1 MSDQQRTQ
9 EPALVGDV
17 LPNIVLPDANGNG
30 VGMAQ
35 QTRAGR
41 WLVLSFLEP
50 DMLAAQSDALATA
63 RVRLEKSESALYTVL
78 FSEPNP
84 TVVGVDL
91 FDQSKGGAGFLLG
104 DQKPGIAIIAPDGQ
118 LAATFGADEMDKAV
132 AFCENAFAADELP
145 A

>member
-1 MSDQQRTQ
+1 MSDQQQAQ

-17 LPNIVLPDANGNG
+17 LPNIILPDANGNG

-50 DMLAAQSDALATA
+50 DMLAAQSDALAAA

-91 FDQSKGGAGFLLG
+91 FGVDDFGVTGRVEVGEPGGLG
-104 DQKPGIAIIAPDGQ
+104 EA
-118 LAATFGADEMDKAV
+118 
-132 AFCENAFAADELP
+132 LP
-145 A
+145 QVEPACGLVLRA